1 MAPFVYQQK
10 NRAARAGAEVCEIW
24 CKRAACNI
32 QHCLA
37 RLVPNHQGQID
48 QAQCAFVIDKYAK
61 CCDAAV
67 ARFGEGEE
75 GARLARIAKGE
86 KA

>member
-1 MAPFVYQQK
+1 LNV
-10 NRAARAGAEVCEIW
+10 
-24 CKRAACNI
+24 
-32 QHCLA
+32 
-37 RLVPNHQGQID
+37 
-48 QAQCAFVIDKYAK
+48 QAQCAFAIDKYTK

-86 KA
+86 KV

>member
-1 MAPFVYQQK
+1 M
-10 NRAARAGAEVCEIW
+10 NRSAGGPACETL
-24 CKRAACNI
+24 N
-32 QHCLA
+32 
-37 RLVPNHQGQID
+37 V
-48 QAQCAFVIDKYAK
+48 QAQCAFAIDKYTK

-86 KA
+86 KV